1 MAVNRKKAATPK
13 IEFSKI
19 VLIIALLLNTGIL
32 VFSCVMMW
40 RTCDLS
46 PLAYIVPAVAAEVAS
61 GTASYYWKAKAE
73 NKIKLAKAYGI
84 EITDQTIINEM

>member
-1 MAVNRKKAATPK
+1 MPK

-19 VLIIALLLNTGIL
+19 VLIIALLLNTGVL

-46 PLAYIVPAVAAEVAS
+46 PLAYIIPSVGAEVAT
-61 GTASYYWKAKAE
+61 GTGFYYWKAKAE

-84 EITDQTIINEM
+84 EVTDQFIINET